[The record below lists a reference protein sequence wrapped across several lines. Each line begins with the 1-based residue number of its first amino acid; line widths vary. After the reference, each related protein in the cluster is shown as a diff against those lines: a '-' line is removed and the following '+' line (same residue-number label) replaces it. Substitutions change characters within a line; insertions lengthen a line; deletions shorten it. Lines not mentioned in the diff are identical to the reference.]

1 LDLTGAEVACAGRN
15 VEDIVR
21 VYWFT
26 LSVLCVWRVTHL
38 LQAEDGPGDLL
49 LRFRRMA
56 GSGFGGKLLDCF
68 YCLSLWVA
76 APAAYF
82 VPETRME
89 RWLWWPAL
97 SAGAILVERLTTPR
111 GDHAP
116 ASYVEDNLLASEAF
130 VDKENLNVMLRA
142 EESTTTRPV

>member
-1 LDLTGAEVACAGRN
+1 MH
-15 VEDIVR
+15 

-38 LQAEDGPGDLL
+38 LQAEDGPGDWL

-56 GSGFGGKLLDCF
+56 GDGFAGKLLDCF

-76 APAAYF
+76 APLAYF

-97 SAGAILVERLTTPR
+97 SAGAILLERLTAPR
-111 GDHAP
+111 MDHAP
-116 ASYVEDNLLASEAF
+116 ALYFEDHKDSA
-130 VDKENLNVMLRA
+130 DKENSDVMLRA
-142 EESTTTRPV
+142 EESTTARHV

>member
-1 LDLTGAEVACAGRN
+1 MSFYRFILGLLT
-15 VEDIVR
+15 
-21 VYWFT
+21 
-26 LSVLCVWRVTHL
+26 VWRITHL
-38 LQAEDGPGDLL
+38 LQVEDGPWDIVVRLRKTAGD
-49 LRFRRMA
+49 
-56 GSGFGGKLLDCF
+56 GFWGKLLDCF

-76 APAAYF
+76 APLAYL